1 MESVRAFLRPFQ
13 EPVLAW
19 TTSYGQSDS
28 LVILMI
34 LAALLG
40 LQALLLKRPGVIW
53 FVAAIMMGFYFGMSD
68 SVLRTPLSCSVGSR
82 MLWDWDLNS
91 GPWGNAHHRDQLDAW
106 TIARKVGFIVLTYM
120 ILRGVARSRPFTW
133 MWTAPPP
140 SHSVQS
146 VNWRKAA
153 QSPILWLGVLAFV
166 ATDLFVFKVLTA
178 LPGAQ
183 PVCFFIEP
191 SWGHSHR

>member
-40 LQALLLKRPGVIW
+40 LQALLLKRPGVLW
-53 FVAAIMMGFYFGMSD
+53 FVAAIMVGFYFGMSD
-68 SVLRTPLSCSVGSR
+68 SVLRTPLHCTKGWQI
-82 MLWDWDLNS
+82 LWDWDARLGYS
-91 GPWGNAHHRDQLDAW
+91 SPDRDQLDTW

-140 SHSVQS
+140 SHSMPP

-153 QSPILWLGVLAFV
+153 QSPVLWLGVLAFV
-166 ATDLFVFKVLTA
+166 AIDLFVFKVLTA

-183 PVCFFIEP
+183 PVCLFIEP